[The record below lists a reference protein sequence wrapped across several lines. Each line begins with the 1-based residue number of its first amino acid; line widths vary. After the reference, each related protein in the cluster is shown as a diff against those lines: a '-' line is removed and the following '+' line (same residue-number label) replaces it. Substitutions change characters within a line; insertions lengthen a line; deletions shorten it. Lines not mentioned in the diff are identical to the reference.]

1 MKHPDEISW
10 SIGPGPDAA
19 EARMRAARKTERPN
33 YAAMTDALWAD
44 AWGPPRPPGNGVLTA
59 AFNAAAEHAALRQ
72 PGRTP

>member
-10 SIGPGPDAA
+10 SVGPGPDAA

-44 AWGPPRPPGNGVLTA
+44 AWGPPHPDGRGPLAVALDH
-59 AFNAAAEHAALRQ
+59 AAEHAAR
-72 PGRTP
+72 